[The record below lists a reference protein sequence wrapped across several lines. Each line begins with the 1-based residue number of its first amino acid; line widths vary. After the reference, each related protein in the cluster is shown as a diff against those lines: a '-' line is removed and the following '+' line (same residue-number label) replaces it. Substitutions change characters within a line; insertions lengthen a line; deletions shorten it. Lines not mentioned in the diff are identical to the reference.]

1 MGRAI
6 EKDWPKKPS
15 DCQLQEPRKKD
26 SDRAITPAGRQSM
39 SLHTWHCQGPC
50 KPSSCATFTLDP
62 HWGRAA
68 TGKKDLPLC
77 MQGCFG
83 LVQLFA
89 TLWPVA
95 CQASLSGV
103 SPGKNTGVYWPILV
117 AYLSRAPMPLSTW
130 CSQNPC
136 DASSCTTSTPG
147 PNWGRPRSLQAASG
161 ANPSGRPTCRGGN
174 KTTVETQK
182 QCD

>member
-1 MGRAI
+1 MPEALNYRVGPHTGCSFKWLRHQTTEKDPGQGSPLSAWMGRAI

-68 TGKKDLPLC
+68 TGKKRLASMHARSLWSGTTLC
-77 MQGCFG
+77 N
-83 LVQLFA
+83 
-89 TLWPVA
+89 PVA
-95 CQASLSGV
+95 CGLSGFSV
-103 SPGKNTGVYWPILV
+103 RGFSRQEYWSVLANTGCI
-117 AYLSRAPMPLSTW
+117 PL
-130 CSQNPC
+130 
-136 DASSCTTSTPG
+136 
-147 PNWGRPRSLQAASG
+147 
-161 ANPSGRPTCRGGN
+161 
-174 KTTVETQK
+174 
-182 QCD
+182 